1 MSTETNK
8 QKARAYFDHAD
19 KGDMA
24 AWRAAMAPDA
34 VVQVN
39 GDPEMSVEQFEG
51 MFSVFFTAF
60 SNGRHVIESQIAEGG
75 WVTTR
80 LFWTAVHT
88 DTFNGIPASGRPVR
102 VLGVSCHRFQGG
114 KIAEHRT
121 SIDVM
126 ALLTQIG
133 AIPAAA

>member
-8 QKARAYFDHAD
+8 QEARAYFDHAD

-24 AWRAAMAPDA
+24 AWRAAMTADA
-34 VVQVN
+34 VIEVN
-39 GDPEMSVEQFEG
+39 GEPEMNVDQFEG
-51 MFSVFFTAF
+51 MCQAFFTAF
-60 SNGRHVIESQIAEGG
+60 SNGRHIIVSQIAEGD

-88 DTFNGIPASGRPVR
+88 ATFNGIPASNRPVR
-102 VLGVSCHRFQGG
+102 VLGISCDRFQNGRL
-114 KIAEHRT
+114 AEHRT
-121 SIDVM
+121 SIDIM

-133 AIPAAA
+133 AMPAAA

>member
-1 MSTETNK
+1 MNPETNK
-8 QKARAYFDHAD
+8 QKARAYFELAD

-39 GDPEMSVEQFEG
+39 GDPEMTVAQFEG
-51 MFSVFFTAF
+51 MVSVFSAAF
-60 SNGRHVIESQIAEGG
+60 SNGRHAIESQTAEGD

-88 DTFNGIPASGRPVR
+88 GTFNGIPATGRPVR
-102 VLGVSCHRFQGG
+102 VLGVTCDRFRNGR
-114 KIAEHRT
+114 IAEHRA